1 LPQAWFDQRIS
12 QAIQVIRFL
21 VLLSV
26 FLCGCEGMKVG
37 GGYKFDT
44 REFFLQIER
53 PLDPSLKK

>member
-1 LPQAWFDQRIS
+1 
-12 QAIQVIRFL
+12 VIRLLVFL
-21 VLLSV
+21 AF